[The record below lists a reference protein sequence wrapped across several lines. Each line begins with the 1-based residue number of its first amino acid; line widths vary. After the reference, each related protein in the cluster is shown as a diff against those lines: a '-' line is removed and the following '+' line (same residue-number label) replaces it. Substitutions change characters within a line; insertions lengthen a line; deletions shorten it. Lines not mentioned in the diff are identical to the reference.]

1 MCACALGLII
11 ANAINHIYFEIMH
24 GNRVSDIYIY
34 IYIGS
39 DVSVPYGNYI

>member
-11 ANAINHIYFEIMH
+11 ANAINHIYFEIIH

-34 IYIGS
+34 IYRF
-39 DVSVPYGNYI
+39 DVSVPHGNYI